1 MLKKIT
7 ALTLLCVLLPINP
20 VYAEKRAGG
29 GTEAA
34 QAAAAM
40 QNVLRQT
47 TSERDALA
55 EENKKL
61 KADLENMKL
70 QLAKVQN
77 QADASKEALN
87 KFQEANTGMVDRISA
102 QNDKMQEVIA
112 KFKET
117 IATMRKMEM
126 EKAGLAKQVEEQT
139 QQLEQAKKDNLKMY
153 EISQEVLAAYEKKG
167 VWTALMQKEPFTQIK
182 RVEIENT
189 IEKYRAEM
197 NKASAAPQIS
207 ANP

>member
-1 MLKKIT
+1 MNLRNLIAIAIIT
-7 ALTLLCVLLPINP
+7 MASTTG
-20 VYAEKRAGG
+20 VYAEKRSGG
-29 GTEAA
+29 AEAA

-61 KADLENMKL
+61 KNELDGLKL
-70 QLAKVQN
+70 QLGKAQS
-77 QADASKEALN
+77 QADASKEAIG
-87 KFQEANTGMVDRISA
+87 KFQEANSGMVERISS
-102 QNDKMQEVIA
+102 QNEKMQEVIA

-117 IATMRKMEM
+117 IATMRKMEI
-126 EKAGLAKQVEEQT
+126 EKANLAKQVEDQRL
-139 QQLEQAKKDNLKMY
+139 QLDQAQKDNVRLY

-167 VWTALMQKEPFTQIK
+167 VWTALMQKEPFTQLK

-189 IEKYRAEM
+189 IEKYKSEM
-197 NKASAAPQIS
+197 NKASTSPQVS
-207 ANP
+207 ALQ